1 MRNVSQS
8 EKELRKK
15 YAMVKEENKSLFA
28 GSEVRP
34 IFFIRG

>member
-28 GSEVRP
+28 GNQKLA
-34 IFFIRG
+34 